1 MSWIQLLLGG
11 SGAALGSGGLLG
23 VALKQLKRS
32 VSDAVAQGVKPVADD
47 LTSLKLKLAAETGGN
62 SNGLRQK
69 VNEVDS
75 KVDALTADFAEVKGF
90 IKAKVGQGL

>member
-47 LTSLKLKLAAETGGN
+47 LTALKLKLAAETGGN

-75 KVDALTADFAEVKGF
+75 KVDALAADFAEVKGF